1 MWLLS
6 DSVASLKVKRLKD
19 RNETRSRDMREGR
32 RAKKREETEIEGQEE
47 QPGKEAKGSSAKR
60 GAKKRWESATRALKP
75 ISLRTF
81 CTILHGTTTKER

>member
-1 MWLLS
+1 MTMAMLNELMNDRKNEEVSPVNRYALLS
-6 DSVASLKVKRLKD
+6 DGVASLKVKRLKD

-60 GAKKRWESATRALKP
+60 GAKKR
-75 ISLRTF
+75 
-81 CTILHGTTTKER
+81 